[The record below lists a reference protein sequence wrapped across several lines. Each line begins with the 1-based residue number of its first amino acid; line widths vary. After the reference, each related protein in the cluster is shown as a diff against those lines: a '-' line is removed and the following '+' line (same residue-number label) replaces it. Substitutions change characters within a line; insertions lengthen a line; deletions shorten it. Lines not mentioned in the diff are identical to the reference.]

1 MPLENVLFDTFRP
14 DTGRRTRYIHTEE
27 GAIIVNDQDR
37 TQILADNARQ
47 RSMFDKWRAYKANV
61 SDADGVVM
69 IPVAR
74 IPMADY
80 YHAERLGITRDPAR
94 LRAWLNRRDTRAFRV
109 DDCRQL

>member
-1 MPLENVLFDTFRP
+1 MSLETVLFETNRP
-14 DTGRRTRYIHTEE
+14 DTGRRTRYIHTED

-37 TQILADNARQ
+37 AQILRDNARQ
-47 RSMFDKWRAYKANV
+47 RAMFDKWHAYKANV